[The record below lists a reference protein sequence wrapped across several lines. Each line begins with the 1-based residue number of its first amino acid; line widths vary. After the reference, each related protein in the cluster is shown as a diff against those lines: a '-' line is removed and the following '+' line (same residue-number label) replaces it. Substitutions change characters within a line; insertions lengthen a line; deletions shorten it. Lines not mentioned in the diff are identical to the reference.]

1 MRICLVYDCL
11 YPHTVG
17 GAERWY
23 RALAEALDQAG
34 HEVTYLT
41 RRQWPEGERPDSPQG
56 TRVIAVSPGGP
67 LYTSDGRRSIGSPLR
82 FGAGVLR
89 HLAVHGDRYD
99 AVHAA
104 SFPYFSLLAA
114 AAARAGREGG
124 AFRGSAPARPRYS
137 RLRRRRTVRGFLL
150 RPLAR
155 PGGSGSGS
163 GYRLVV
169 DWHELWT
176 RVYWREYLGAAG
188 GGVGWLVQRACV
200 ALPQRAFC
208 FSRLHERRLREE
220 GLRGPLTV
228 LEGEYAG
235 SKSPPAQP
243 RAVEPLVVFAGRH
256 IPEKRVRALVPALVL
271 ARERIPGLRA
281 EILGAGP
288 DLERVRELVADHG
301 LGDVVA
307 LRGFVSPEEVED
319 ALDRAMCMV
328 LPSRREGYG
337 VIVVEAAAAGTPSVV
352 VLGEDNAATEL
363 VDDGINGVVA
373 PSVAAEDLAEAI
385 VRVHAGGTAM
395 RASTADWYRRNA
407 ERLSLGHSLEAVVG
421 AYG

>member
-23 RALAEALDQAG
+23 RALAEALGDAG

-41 RRQWPEGERPDSPQG
+41 RRQWPRGERPDAPRG

-67 LYTSDGRRSIGSPLR
+67 LYTSDGRRSIGQPLR

-89 HLAVHGDRYD
+89 HLARHGARYD
-99 AVHAA
+99 AVHTA

-114 AAARAGREGG
+114 AA
-124 AFRGSAPARPRYS
+124 GSR
-137 RLRRRRTVRGFLL
+137 
-150 RPLAR
+150 
-155 PGGSGSGS
+155 SGSFGS
-163 GYRLVV
+163 DPGYRLVV

-176 RVYWREYLGAAG
+176 REYWREYLGAAG
-188 GGVGWLVQRACV
+188 GAVGWLVQRACV
-200 ALPQRAFC
+200 AVPQRAFC

-235 SKSPPAQP
+235 SRQPPGQP

-256 IPEKRVRALVPALVL
+256 IPEKRVPALVPALAL

-281 EILGAGP
+281 EVLGAGP
-288 DLERVRELVADHG
+288 DTDRVRDLVDEHG
-301 LGDVVA
+301 LRDVVA
-307 LRGFVSPEEVED
+307 LRGFVSSEEVED

-337 VIVVEAAAAGTPSVV
+337 VIVVEASASGTPSVV

-363 VDDGINGVVA
+363 VEDGVNGVVA
-373 PSVAAEDLAEAI
+373 ASAAAEDLAEAI
-385 VRVHAGGTAM
+385 VRVYEGGPGM
-395 RASTADWYRRNA
+395 RLSSADWYRRNA
-407 ERLSLGHSLEAVVG
+407 ERLSLRSSLEAVVA